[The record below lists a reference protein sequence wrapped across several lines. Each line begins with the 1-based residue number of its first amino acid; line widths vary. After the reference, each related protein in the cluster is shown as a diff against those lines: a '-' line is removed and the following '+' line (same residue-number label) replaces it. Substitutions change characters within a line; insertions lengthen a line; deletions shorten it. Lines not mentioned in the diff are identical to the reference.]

1 MIIVEDDNYE
11 KIKNNL
17 TVIQEDMK
25 SKGEY
30 VPEVIYVNGNRQVS
44 ASNPEYHNPVL
55 P

>member
-1 MIIVEDDNYE
+1 MNDNHD
-11 KIKNNL
+11 IGFDL
-17 TVIQEDMK
+17 K